1 MSFNKVAAF
10 FDFDKTLMEV
20 ESGRMAM
27 KWMWDRRII
36 LPGYMLKVLAA
47 RILNKLNV
55 LSEER
60 LIEIMLTFY
69 KGRKL
74 DNFRQGSDQFYQE
87 YLKPRL
93 APAIIQR
100 VNFHRKEGHFLVL
113 VSASLRYLLEPVV
126 ADLGFDLL
134 LCTDLEEG
142 ENGLLTGRPKGP
154 VCIEENKKTI
164 TLKITGEYDL
174 DLENS
179 YAYGDSESDLP
190 LLGLVG
196 HPHVVEPSSA
206 LAKVASSRGWTV
218 LTHR

>member
-1 MSFNKVAAF
+1 MSFKKVAAF
-10 FDFDKTLMEV
+10 FDFDKTLIEV

-27 KWMWDRRII
+27 KWMWDRRMI

-74 DNFRQGSDQFYQE
+74 DNFRQGSEQFYKE
-87 YLKPRL
+87 YLKPYL

-113 VSASLRYLLEPVV
+113 VSASIRYLLEPVV

-154 VCIEENKKTI
+154 ICIEENKRII
-164 TLKITGEYDL
+164 TLKIADEYGLDL
-174 DLENS
+174 DNS
-179 YAYGDSESDLP
+179 YAYGDSKSDLP
-190 LLGLVG
+190 LLDLVG
-196 HPHVVEPSSA
+196 HPHVIQPSSA
-206 LAKVASSRGWTV
+206 LAKVATSRGWPV

>member
-1 MSFNKVAAF
+1 MRSKRIAAF
-10 FDFDKTLMEV
+10 FDFDKTLIEV

-27 KWMWDRRII
+27 KWMWDRRMI

-47 RILNKLNV
+47 RILNKLNL

-69 KGRKL
+69 RGRNL
-74 DNFRQGSDQFYQE
+74 DNFRQGSEQFYQD
-87 YLKPRL
+87 YLKPSL

-100 VNFHRKEGHFLVL
+100 ADFHKQEGHFLVL
-113 VSASLRYLLEPVV
+113 VSASIRYLLEPVV

-142 ENGLLTGRPKGP
+142 EDGFLTGRSKGP
-154 VCIEENKKTI
+154 VCIEENKRII
-164 TLKITGEYDL
+164 TLKIAGEYGL

-179 YAYGDSESDLP
+179 YAYGDSKSDLP
-190 LLGLVG
+190 LLDLVG
-196 HPHVVEPSSA
+196 HPHVVEPSNA
-206 LAKVASSRGWTV
+206 LAKVAATRGWTV